1 MKWKQRQAKP
11 LSDDLIEE
19 FQLSPIQAKLFSL
32 REINTAEK
40 LEKWFNASE
49 YDLAD
54 PYLMHDM
61 AKAIERINQAI
72 DNGEKI
78 TIYGDYDADGI
89 TSTTIMVETL
99 SILGADVH
107 YFIPDRFKDG
117 YGPNLDRYK
126 ELVENGTNLIITVDN
141 GVTGVEEVEYAKKQG
156 VDTIIT
162 DHHTFQSEVP
172 DAYAIVHCNYPGQK
186 YPFDDYCGAG
196 VAYTIC
202 RALMDDSMSD
212 MLELAMIG
220 TIGDMV
226 KVTGEGHIIVKR
238 GLEMINQS
246 ERPGLRALI
255 KLSGLNLGQITAT
268 DIGFNIAPRLNAVGR
283 LANAEL
289 AVQLLL
295 TDDED
300 EAQQIA
306 QQIEDLNEERK
317 ELTNEVFQ
325 ACLQEVKEKGW
336 QHTNTLVIYNP
347 DFHEGVLGLV
357 ANKVVEALHKP
368 TIILTKNETGEIKG
382 SGRSVE
388 GFNIFDALEPLNGDI
403 LTKFGG
409 HDFACGLSLEEKDIN
424 RLRKNFEENF
434 HVSDSLEE
442 KEYDMELPMSKLRP
456 ELMNQINLVGP
467 FGTGNPEP
475 IFSITEPEISH
486 FFKMG
491 KDKNHVKFTASK
503 NGSKLEVVGF
513 NKGYLNSNI
522 LSFVKTLYLTLSLN
536 QWRNKVSLQGMIDD
550 IAYGAP
556 QLAVPSK
563 VIDLRQENYIMG
575 FADRYLLFDKK
586 LIPWVENG
594 LGINKDHISLVKDY
608 NLSNE
613 TAVLLDTPHN
623 KAELD
628 QALSHNYEQLYLRFI
643 LDQLPVQNIPNKDA
657 FGKILKYIYAHP
669 QLSLDDYQEVAP
681 YLGLDYDSILFI
693 LRVFFELKFVTY
705 QDGKIIAE
713 KNPEKKPL
721 SASNYLQGVNAQIK
735 FTQQLRHMPT
745 EQLINYVKQMML

>member
-1 MKWKQRQAKP
+1 MKWKQRQASP
-11 LSDDLIEE
+11 LAEELIDE

-306 QQIEDLNEERK
+306 QQIEDLNEKRK
-317 ELTNEVFQ
+317 ELTTEVFQ

-368 TIILTKNETGEIKG
+368 TIVLTKNEAGEIKG

-424 RLRKNFEENF
+424 RLRKNFEANY
-434 HVSDSLEE
+434 HVSDSLEV
-442 KEYDMELPMSKLRP
+442 KEYDMELPMSELRS

-503 NGSKLEVVGF
+503 DGGNLEVVGF

-536 QWRNKVSLQGMIDD
+536 QWRNKVSLQGMIND

-556 QLAVPSK
+556 KLAVPSK
-563 VIDLRQENYIMG
+563 VIDLRQEDYIMG

-608 NLSNE
+608 DLNNE
-613 TAVLLDTPHN
+613 TAVLLDTPRN
-623 KAELD
+623 KVELD

-643 LDQLPVQNIPNKDA
+643 LDELPVQNIPNKNA

-669 QLSLDDYQEVAP
+669 ELSLDDYQEVAP

-705 QDGKIIAE
+705 QNGKIIAE

-721 SASNYLQGVNAQIK
+721 TASNYLQGVNAQIK

>member
-1 MKWKQRQAKP
+1 MKWKQREANP
-11 LSDDLIEE
+11 LAEELIDE

-61 AKAIERINQAI
+61 DKAIERINQAI

-117 YGPNLDRYK
+117 YGPNLNRYK
-126 ELVENGTNLIITVDN
+126 ELVENGTDLIITVDN
-141 GVTGVEEVEYAKKQG
+141 GVTGVEEVEYAKKHG

-162 DHHTFQSEVP
+162 DHHTVQSEVP

-202 RALMDDSMSD
+202 RALMDDSMSE

-295 TDDED
+295 TDDE
-300 EAQQIA
+300 EQAQKIA
-306 QQIEDLNEERK
+306 QQIEDLNEKRK

-336 QHTNTLVIYNP
+336 QHANTLVIYHP

-368 TIILTKNETGEIKG
+368 TIVLTKNELDEVKG

-388 GFNIFDALEPLNGDI
+388 GFNLFDALEPLNGDL

-409 HDFACGLSLEEKDIN
+409 HDFACGLSLEEENISK
-424 RLRKNFEENF
+424 LRKTFEENY
-434 HVSDSLEE
+434 HVSDNLEV
-442 KEYDMELPMSKLRP
+442 KEYDMELPMSELKP

-475 IFSITEPEISH
+475 IFTITEPQISH

-491 KDKNHVKFTASK
+491 KEKNHVKFIASK
-503 NGSKLEVVGF
+503 DGGKLEVVGF
-513 NKGYLNSNI
+513 NKAYLNSNL
-522 LSFVKTLYLTLSLN
+522 LSFIKTLYVTLSLN
-536 QWRNKVSLQGMIDD
+536 QWRNKVNLQGMIDD
-550 IAYGAP
+550 ISYGAP
-556 QLAVPSK
+556 TLAVPSK

-594 LGINKDHISLVKDY
+594 LGISKDHISLVKDY
-608 NLSNE
+608 NLSDE
-613 TAVLLDTPHN
+613 TAVLLDTPRN
-623 KAELD
+623 KNELD
-628 QALSHNYEQLYLRFI
+628 QALSNSYQQLYLRFI
-643 LDQLPVQNIPNKDA
+643 LDELPVQSIPSKDA
-657 FGKILKYIYAHP
+657 FGTILKYIYAHP
-669 QLSLDDYQEVAP
+669 NLSLNDYQEAAP

-693 LRVFFELKFVTY
+693 LRVFFELKFVSY
-705 QDGKIIAE
+705 QDGRIIAE

-721 SASNYLQGVNAQIK
+721 TTSNYLKGINAQIK
-735 FTQQLRHMPT
+735 FTQQLRHMPS
-745 EQLINYVKQMML
+745 EQLINYVKKLMQ